1 MKAPSANADD
11 PPNVVVFGEAGVGKS
26 SLINMIAGR
35 QLSPISGDASG
46 CTFKSTSF
54 DVELKGKLVRFWDTA
69 GLNEGDAGTVVA
81 KDAIINLYMLLK
93 SLENGISL
101 LVYCIRGPRIRD
113 STVTNYKMFY
123 HGLCQEK
130 VPIVLVVT
138 GLEAEESMDEWW
150 TRNGKRFNKQKMTF
164 SGQAC
169 VTATKGKIRKGTHM
183 FEQEYEEST
192 GKVRKLV
199 DENCH
204 HEPWQLKTSSL
215 AGLMTFI
222 KIAINI
228 GIGVFNIPP
237 LVLCQM
243 LYEVLKEHGGI
254 SDIEARKLAN
264 EAETMMPATHG
275 LEGSKGSKESGLRRV
290 EAPQAKEKVR
300 KGGSSAK
307 KQPRKK

>member
-1 MKAPSANADD
+1 MSTKATSADD
-11 PPNVVVFGEAGVGKS
+11 SPNVVVFGEAGVGKS

-35 QLSPISGDASG
+35 QLSPISSDASG

-54 DVELKGKLVRFWDTA
+54 LVELNGKPVRFWDTA

-81 KDAIINLYMLLK
+81 KDAIINLYKLLK

-123 HGLCQEK
+123 HGLCQEQ
-130 VPIVLVVT
+130 VPVVLVVT
-138 GLEAEESMDEWW
+138 GLEAEEPMDEWW
-150 TRNGKRFNKQKMTF
+150 TRNKGSFKKQRMTF
-164 SGQAC
+164 NGQAC
-169 VTATKGKIRKGTHM
+169 VTATKGKVRKGTHM

-192 GKVRKLV
+192 RKVRKLV

-215 AGLMTFI
+215 AGLMIFI

-237 LVLCQM
+237 FVLCQM

-254 SDIEARKLAN
+254 SDIEARKIAN
-264 EAETMMPATHG
+264 EAETMMPATHE
-275 LEGSKGSKESGLRRV
+275 LQESKRSRESDHRRV
-290 EAPQAKEKVR
+290 EAPQEKEKVH
-300 KGGSSAK
+300 KGGSSGK
-307 KQPRKK
+307 KRSRRK